1 MTRTG
6 ALALLAVLTTS
17 AHAALIDQFDS
28 PTFRGFGRALAVSV
42 GKSLPIPS
50 ASSGI
55 TFTFDPRTSAFV
67 RDTEVLGQVYLERA
81 HPIGAG
87 KLNVSFTY
95 QYVST
100 DLFGGHDMGS
110 LSDLRP
116 ISGKPFP
123 VNFVIPHFGVELMTH
138 EITTSVTYGITDE
151 LEVNL
156 TVPML
161 DTTLDTNPQL
171 LQLGGG
177 PFAMQ
182 GHPQHGTELGIG
194 DIFLRSKHRFL
205 RGRWGELAA
214 GLVFRLPSG
223 NQDDFQGTGVFEVSP
238 RVYASTPLVTLA
250 PLVRAQGYLNAGLD
264 FTPQD
269 TSRGEGRY
277 GVGIDVLLA
286 TRATLSVAFLAREP
300 FASLVPPGMMY
311 VPRVNGPRSPIFGID
326 PGHPS
331 YYDLSIGG
339 RVNIWRDTVFLIG
352 NVVVP
357 ANRDAGVRASVV
369 PLIGIEAAF

>member
-1 MTRTG
+1 
-6 ALALLAVLTTS
+6 
-17 AHAALIDQFDS
+17 
-28 PTFRGFGRALAVSV
+28 
-42 GKSLPIPS
+42 
-50 ASSGI
+50 
-55 TFTFDPRTSAFV
+55 
-67 RDTEVLGQVYLERA
+67 
-81 HPIGAG
+81 
-87 KLNVSFTY
+87 
-95 QYVST
+95 
-100 DLFGGHDMGS
+100 
-110 LSDLRP
+110 
-116 ISGKPFP
+116 
-123 VNFVIPHFGVELMTH
+123 
-138 EITTSVTYGITDE
+138 
-151 LEVNL
+151 
-156 TVPML
+156 ML

-300 FASLVPPGMMY
+300 FASLVPPGMMD

>member
-1 MTRTG
+1 MTRG
-6 ALALLAVLTTS
+6 RVLVLLAALTTS
-17 AHAALIDQFDS
+17 AHGALIDQFDS
-28 PTFRGFGRALAVSV
+28 PTLRGFGRALAVSV

-55 TFTFDPRTSAFV
+55 TFTFNPSTSAFE
-67 RDTEVLGQVYLERA
+67 RDTEVLGQLYLERA

-87 KLNVSFTY
+87 RLNVSFTY

-116 ISGKPFP
+116 IRG
-123 VNFVIPHFGVELMTH
+123 VGTNFVIPHFGVSLVTH
-138 EITTSVTYGITDE
+138 EITSSVTYGVTDD

-156 TVPML
+156 AVPML

-182 GHPQHGTELGIG
+182 GHPQQDTEFGVG
-194 DIFLRSKHRFL
+194 DIFLRSKYRLL
-205 RGRWGELAA
+205 RGRWGEVAT

-250 PLVRAQGYLNAGLD
+250 PLVRVQGYLNAGLD
-264 FTPQD
+264 LTPQD

-286 TRATLSVAFLAREP
+286 TRATLSIAFLAREP
-300 FASLVPPGMMY
+300 FSSLVPPGTMD

-331 YYDLSIGG
+331 YYDLSVGG
-339 RVNIWRDTVFLIG
+339 RVNVWRDTVFLIG

-357 ANRDAGVRASVV
+357 ANPDAGVRARVV
-369 PLIGIEAAF
+369 PLVGIEATF